1 MSNQSPISQEFFLQL
16 RDRWGGRREKSK
28 SLRPKRSILCVIVG
42 SRSRKEVSKWLAL
55 LYQKKEAYS

>member
-55 LYQKKEAYS
+55 LY